1 MQPAA
6 FRSSCLE
13 MFYKKGVLKSFAKFT
28 EKHQGQSLYFNEA
41 AGLRLVS
48 SYIWKK
54 VSLDNFKTYYGKKVK
69 IIIGY
74 QSYENIEGN

>member
-13 MFYKKGVLKSFAKFT
+13 MFYRKGVLKSFAKFT

-48 SYIWKK
+48 NYI
-54 VSLDNFKTYYGKKVK
+54 
-69 IIIGY
+69 
-74 QSYENIEGN
+74 